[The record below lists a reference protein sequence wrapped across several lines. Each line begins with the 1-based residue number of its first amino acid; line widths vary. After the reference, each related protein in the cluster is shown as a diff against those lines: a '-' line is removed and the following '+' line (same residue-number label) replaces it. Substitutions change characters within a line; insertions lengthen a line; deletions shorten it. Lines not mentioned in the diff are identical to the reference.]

1 MPLLRIRG
9 EVLSIEKLLGLLGR
23 DDEAY
28 VNGDEGIIHMP
39 ERGLVITLSNGVIE
53 VITEFG
59 NASEA
64 IRLLRELRAFNIRVL
79 P

>member
-1 MPLLRIRG
+1 
-9 EVLSIEKLLGLLGR
+9 
-23 DDEAY
+23 
-28 VNGDEGIIHMP
+28 MP